1 MLKLFTV
8 MMSTAIALAA
18 AAEAQPLNGVY
29 NTGASEVEGAAKGTL
44 NVRFGAC
51 ADDPSLTCG
60 VIEKVVDPAPGAK
73 DKMPDGSD
81 IVGFQM
87 INGLKEKS
95 AGKYRGGRIN
105 AVDESLNKDKMI
117 WYGVKIDELEGAVKV
132 TGCLGFICPRTLLW
146 KKVGD

>member
-1 MLKLFTV
+1 MLKL
-8 MMSTAIALAA
+8 LAA
-18 AAEAQPLNGVY
+18 AFSAGVALTAAAGARPLSGVY

-51 ADDPSLTCG
+51 VNDPSLTCG
-60 VIEKVVDPAPGAK
+60 VIEKVVDPAPAAK

-87 INGLKEKS
+87 IKGLKEKS
-95 AGKYRGGRIN
+95 AGKFRGGRIN

-132 TGCLGFICPRTLLW
+132 TGCVGFICPRTLLW